1 MGYHILC
8 IDDNEGFL
16 FSFKKSFDSK
26 YQISIATSFSQAA
39 QILKRDPVDLVFLD
53 VNLGEEKKGFHY
65 IPQIKK
71 FDLSVVVIMLSG
83 HKDPKLIVESIKQG
97 ASDYLYKPFPHEE
110 LVSIIERNLSKKQ
123 MADRNEALLEYYNEP
138 IKDMQVIGKSP
149 IMQDLLK
156 ITKKLKGHDASVLI
170 QGESG
175 TGKEVLAR
183 YIHALE
189 TNPKRPFIAVN
200 CAAIPDSLIESE
212 IFGHEKGSFTGATQ
226 RKIGKF
232 ELANGGDLF
241 LDEVNS
247 LSRDF
252 QAKLL
257 RVLQEKE
264 FFRLGGNQSIK
275 VNLRVVAASNKDLY
289 QECQRGNFREDL
301 LYRLRVIKFVIPP
314 LRDRSEDI
322 GVLIDHLVKKH
333 STSQSKKRLS
343 DDVIQKLQS
352 YNWPGNIRE
361 LENVIQSLL
370 IMSRHDEIQVED
382 LPDWV
387 QCKMAPAA
395 KSEEVF
401 TYDKVNQSLKK
412 YIQSQEVGY
421 IQKVLEQNEGNLT
434 KTAQV
439 LKISRTTLYKRM
451 GKEALN

>member
-1 MGYHILC
+1 MSYHILC
-8 IDDNEGFL
+8 IDDNKPFL
-16 FSFKKSFDSK
+16 LNLKASLDSK
-26 YQISIATSFSQAA
+26 YHVSTASDFDQAI
-39 QILKRDPVDLVFLD
+39 QILKHDAVDLIFLD
-53 VNLGEEKKGFHY
+53 VSLDTEKSGISY

-71 FDLSVVVIMLSG
+71 IDASAVVIMLSG
-83 HKDPKLIVESIKQG
+83 YKDPKLIVESIKQG
-97 ASDYLYKPFPHEE
+97 ASDYLYKPYPYEE
-110 LVSIIERNLSKKQ
+110 LISVIERNLSKKIA
-123 MADRNEALLEYYNEP
+123 ADRNEALVEYFNQP
-138 IKDMQVIGKSP
+138 TKDMPIIGASLV
-149 IMQDLLK
+149 MQDLFKK
-156 ITKKLKGHDASVLI
+156 IEKLKGYDASVLI
-170 QGESG
+170 EGESG
-175 TGKEVLAR
+175 TGKEVFAR
-183 YIHALE
+183 TIHTLE
-189 TNPKRPFIAVN
+189 ANPKRPFIAVN
-200 CAAIPDSLIESE
+200 CAAIPDTLIESE

-275 VNLRVVAASNKDLY
+275 VNLRVIAASNKDLY
-289 QECQRGNFREDL
+289 QECQRGGFREDL

-322 GVLIDHLVKKH
+322 GLLIEHLVQKH
-333 STSQSKKRLS
+333 STNQNKKRIS
-343 DDVIQKLQS
+343 RDVIQKLQS

-382 LPDWV
+382 LPDWI
-387 QCKMAPAA
+387 QCKMIPEA

-401 TYDKVNQSLKK
+401 SYDKVNQSLKK
-412 YIQSQEVGY
+412 YIQSQEEDY
-421 IQKVLEQNEGNLT
+421 IRKVLEQNEGNLT

-451 GKEALN
+451 GREALN